1 LKTQT
6 QPLKRKIYSWLVA
19 LGFPLLLPAQHKD
32 PAWDQT
38 AKKNW
43 PVTFQQVQIQS
54 STDNTIQQ
62 AWYSQSTGPAYQPLI
77 VSLHTWSGDFNQ
89 EDPLAAE
96 ALLRN
101 WNYIHPDFRGPNN
114 HPDACGSPLVISD
127 IEDAIRF
134 AIQKGKVDTGNIH
147 IIGVSGGGY
156 AALLAY
162 MKIRYPVKSFSAW
175 VPISDL
181 HSWYWE
187 SRGRKAKYAEDIE
200 KVAMKNQVMD
210 WKELDRRSPMR
221 LPFPSALRKNATLH
235 IYAGI
240 HDGYTGSVPVSQSML
255 FYNKIAA
262 TIYPARKDLLITES
276 LQQSLLAK
284 RINPDAD
291 SSLKLNNRQIHLIR
305 KSDRVSLILF
315 EGGHEMLVP
324 SALTLISADHIKN
337 TGKLN
342 ILAIGDSNGAAAN
355 GWPNQMQ
362 KLLPYSTILNSCI
375 SGNTIGFDNLG
386 QEKLNTLKNI
396 NRYLDE
402 AYRQLGPSG
411 QLDYILIGLGT
422 NDTKTIF
429 NEQQKEIPELLAK
442 LLEQIKNHLQVNNK
456 KSPAII
462 LLLPPPV
469 EEQKA
474 DQAKYGGSAGRL
486 QINQPL
492 FKMVAASHQA
502 AIIDLSILRAEL
514 TDELTIDG
522 IHLTV
527 KAQFRVA
534 AIILE
539 YINKGKK

>member
-1 LKTQT
+1 MK
-6 QPLKRKIYSWLVA
+6 KIFLRWAIV
-19 LGFPLLLPAQHKD
+19 LGFPLLLPAQQKE
-32 PAWDQT
+32 PAWDQS
-38 AKKNW
+38 AKSKW
-43 PVTFQQVQIQS
+43 DVSFQQVQIL
-54 STDNTIQQ
+54 STADHSVQQ
-62 AWYSQSTGPAYQPLI
+62 AWYYQSAGPANQPLI
-77 VSLHTWSGDFNQ
+77 VSLHTWSGDYNQ

-101 WNYIHPDFRGPNN
+101 WNYIHPDFRGANN
-114 HPDACGSPLVISD
+114 RPDACGSPLVIAD

-134 AIQKGKVDTGNIH
+134 AIQKGQVDTGNIH

-162 MKIRYPVKSFSAW
+162 MQLRYPVKSFSAW

-181 HSWYWE
+181 RSWYWE
-187 SRGRKAKYAEDIE
+187 SKGRKAKYADDIE
-200 KVAMKNQVMD
+200 KVAMKNKGMD
-210 WKELDRRSPMR
+210 WKELARRSPLQ
-221 LPFPSALRKNATLH
+221 LPYPSSLRKNATLH

-255 FYNKIAA
+255 FYNKIVAA
-262 TIYPARKDLLITES
+262 IYPARKELLITES
-276 LQQSLLAK
+276 LQQSVLAK
-284 RINPDAD
+284 RMNPDAD

-305 KSDRVSLILF
+305 KTDRICLTLF

-324 SALTLISADHIKN
+324 PALTLIPADHLKN

-355 GWPNQMQ
+355 GWPTQLQ
-362 KLLPYSTILNSCI
+362 KLLPYAAIINTCI

-396 NRYLDE
+396 TRYLDE
-402 AYRQLGPSG
+402 SYRQLGTAG

-422 NDTKTIF
+422 NDTKALF
-429 NEQQKEIPELLAK
+429 KDQQKEVPEHLAK
-442 LLEQIKNHLQVNNK
+442 LFGEIKNYLQINNK
-456 KSPAII
+456 KNPAVI

-474 DQAKYGGSAGRL
+474 DLVKYGGAAGRL
-486 QINQPL
+486 QTNQPL
-492 FKMVAASHQA
+492 FKLVAASQQA
-502 AIIDLSILRAEL
+502 AIIDLSLLQTEITDGL
-514 TDELTIDG
+514 TTDG
-522 IHLTV
+522 IHLTE

-534 AIILE
+534 SFIIE
-539 YINKGKK
+539 YINKGKKR